1 MTTKKL
7 TRKQRILVAT
17 TLFGMFFGAGNLIF
31 PVHLGQMAGSN
42 VIPAIIGF
50 IITAVGIP
58 IFGVAA
64 IGVTHSDG
72 LQTLSGKVGKGYG
85 IFFTCLLYL
94 TIGPLFAIPRCA
106 TVSFTTG
113 VSPMLPEAA
122 QPLALLL
129 FSAVFFAFVLFFS
142 LRPGKITVWIGK
154 IINPVFLLFLAVLV
168 IAALLKPGA
177 SISDVAPTEPYATK
191 TSAFFSSFIEGY
203 GTMDAIAGL
212 AFGIVVIDVIRR
224 MGVDNDDAVAVDV
237 LGSGVLTG
245 LLMAVIYVV
254 TILMGT
260 QSRGLFEI
268 SDNGGIALTQI
279 AGHYFGGVGQII
291 LAVTITFA
299 CLKTSIG
306 LVTSCSETF
315 VKMTHGKIS
324 YKLWAILFTLF
335 SFAVSNVGLSAIIE
349 YSIPVLMLIYPP
361 ATALII
367 LAFAG
372 KLFRHDRAVYLSTM
386 IFTWAAAIFDFF
398 KTLPAG
404 VRTALRLD
412 APVELLLGG
421 QQTFLRPVDGRVTGE
436 LEADQP
442 PQLFPLL
449 GPHHFPAQSIVA
461 DLIGIGA
468 RRGIGRHVLP
478 IAWHRVGEEGQAI
491 VKNRGRGNQLS
502 RVVIPQK
509 PKVSKMSVLI
519 IDHGVKDKH
528 AAKLLIEGLPLGLV
542 VVDAGLQAT
551 VFDDSPN
558 GDKGC
563 VNVGE
568 QFTF

>member
-1 MTTKKL
+1 MTVKKL
-7 TRKQRILVAT
+7 TMRQKILVAG

-31 PVHLGQMAGSN
+31 PVHLGQLAGRN

-50 IITAVGIP
+50 IVTAVGIP

-64 IGVTHSDG
+64 IGITHSDG
-72 LQTLSGKVGKGYG
+72 LQTLSSKVGKGYG

-113 VSPMLPEAA
+113 VAPMLLDPAKEW
-122 QPLALLL
+122 LALLI
-129 FSAVFFAFVLFFS
+129 FSAIFFAFVLFFS

-154 IINPVFLLFLAVLV
+154 IINPIFLLFLAVLV
-168 IAALLKPGA
+168 IAALTNPGA
-177 SISDVAPTEPYATK
+177 SIAAVEPVEAYATG
-191 TSAFFSSFIEGY
+191 TSSFFSSFIEGY

-212 AFGIVVIDVIRR
+212 AFGIVVVDVIRR

-237 LGSGVLTG
+237 LGSGALTG
-245 LLMAVIYVV
+245 ILMAVIYIV

-315 VKMTHGKIS
+315 VKMTHGKLS
-324 YKLWAILFTLF
+324 YKAWAILFTLF

-361 ATALII
+361 AIALII
-367 LAFAG
+367 LAFIG
-372 KLFRHDRAVYLSTM
+372 KFFHHDKAVYISVM
-386 IFTWAAAIFDFF
+386 AFTWAAAIFDFM

-404 VRTALRLD
+404 VQSSLHLDRL
-412 APVELLLGG
+412 
-421 QQTFLRPVDGRVTGE
+421 
-436 LEADQP
+436 
-442 PQLFPLL
+442 
-449 GPHHFPAQSIVA
+449 VA
-461 DLIGIGA
+461 FA
-468 RRGIGRHVLP
+468 R
-478 IAWHRVGEEGQAI
+478 QY
-491 VKNRGRGNQLS
+491 
-502 RVVIPQK
+502 
-509 PKVSKMSVLI
+509 
-519 IDHGVKDKH
+519 
-528 AAKLLIEGLPLGLV
+528 LPLFDLNLGWLLPACLGFVIGLV
-542 VVDAGLQAT
+542 IHLSGRK
-551 VFDDSPN
+551 SR
-558 GDKGC
+558 
-563 VNVGE
+563 
-568 QFTF
+568 